1 MWWRRSAENWEFDW
15 VQVPENQAVPERSGR
30 GGAGWVAGSGV
41 GVLGFGPAGQTLCQL
56 ELRED
61 VNPLVSGYSVLKDRD
76 TIHHTA
82 ATPLNTL
89 LLTIETVFVESLISL
104 IILLCVRFWYN

>member
-41 GVLGFGPAGQTLCQL
+41 GVSGFGPAGQTLCQL

-61 VNPLVSGYSVLKDRD
+61 VNPLVSGYSVLKDRHIITFTHGGD
-76 TIHHTA
+76 LDSPINLSMHG
-82 ATPLNTL
+82 LGSSVSLTL
-89 LLTIETVFVESLISL
+89 RMTGI
-104 IILLCVRFWYN
+104 